1 MEVFEFKEDI
11 LPTNGDVFRYINSR
25 TAKRKLELGPT
36 IHEAVTKIHH
46 IWQKAD
52 ACPMSV
58 TCMIKRCHK
67 NKVKELGFW
76 TRNEANDTMGR
87 IEFPTK
93 YKNKNSGVVHRALKR
108 DSCVN

>member
-67 NKVKELGFW
+67 L
-76 TRNEANDTMGR
+76 
-87 IEFPTK
+87 
-93 YKNKNSGVVHRALKR
+93 LKDRR
-108 DSCVN
+108 DFVDKIHSETLASIPQNVPHQRRKDACLA